1 MRLVFLGTAAAYPTP
16 DRGLACTC
24 LVTDHG
30 EIVMFDAGEG
40 AQIAYTRAGL
50 GWNKPMRLLVTHMHG
65 DHCLGIPGL
74 LLTMGMHGRTE
85 PVEIAG
91 PAGITEYVRANARVL
106 RLGLPFELTVREVG
120 EGRNVAAGRGYAV
133 HACRA
138 DHTVPALSYLFAEDD
153 RPGTFFPG
161 RAEGLGVP
169 KGPLWNRLQRG
180 HSVQGKG
187 GRTVRPEDVLGTGRA
202 GRTVGYSGDTRPA
215 RRLVEFFRSVDC
227 LVFDSTFAD
236 EHAERAEQTGHSTAS
251 GAGRLARDA
260 GARRLML
267 THFSSRYPDAAALA
281 AEAGRLHGSVTA
293 ARDMMEIEVEWPG
306 GEEA

>member
-138 DHTVPALSYLFAEDD
+138 DHTIPALSYLFAEDD

-180 HSVQGKG
+180 HSVQGEG

-260 GARRLML
+260 GARRLVL

-306 GEEA
+306 GKEA